1 MSSKKKSK
9 NEKLTDSIQL
19 PQGVQASINLGEV
32 RIKGPKGE
40 VVRRLLDPKTNIEA
54 KEDKII
60 ISSPRS
66 TKRDKRT
73 IGTFGAHIR
82 NMIRG
87 VEKPFVYKLKV
98 CSGHFPI
105 TVTVGK
111 GDITIKNFLGEKV
124 PRTAKL
130 RQDVSVK
137 LDGDIITV
145 ESADKEATG
154 QIAAKIEQLTKV
166 RNRDLRIFQDG
177 IYIIEKDGKAIG

>member
-1 MSSKKKSK
+1 MSSKKKNK
-9 NEKLTDSIQL
+9 TEKINEMIAL
-19 PQGVQASINLGEV
+19 PAGVTASVNHDKIN
-32 RIKGPKGE
+32 IKGPKGE
-40 VVRRLLDPKTNIEA
+40 ITRKLMDPKVTIEA
-54 KEDKII
+54 KEEKITLT
-60 ISSPRS
+60 SPRS

-73 IGTFGAHIR
+73 VGTFTAHIN

-87 VEKPFVYKLKV
+87 VQKPYVYKLKI

-105 TVTVGK
+105 TVTLGK

-130 RQDVSVK
+130 RADASVK
-137 LDGDIITV
+137 LDADIITV
-145 ESADKEATG
+145 ESPNKEAAGET
-154 QIAAKIEQLTKV
+154 AARIELLTSI